1 MKKLFSML
9 IFVFILTLLPTMLPA
24 QATDSPALRPILH
37 HFSARNFSTVP
48 VTRAQIDIIIQAG
61 LRAPSAGNRQPWL
74 FTVVQDL
81 NLARR
86 ILPEITEGSFLIIVS
101 GVGDGSTNGVV
112 ILDCALAS
120 QSMFFAAQALGLG
133 ARQYTNS
140 ALINRTNSLKT
151 ELGIPQDHNTIIVTR
166 FGNLPAGVD
175 VMTSASPRA
184 NPETRVI
191 YR

>member
-1 MKKLFSML
+1 ML
-9 IFVFILTLLPTMLPA
+9 IFVFILTGILPA
-24 QATDSPALRPILH
+24 QSTDSPALRPIMH
-37 HFSARNFSTVP
+37 HFSARNYSTVP
-48 VTRAQIDIIIQAG
+48 VTRAQIDIIVQAG

-112 ILDCALAS
+112 ILDCALAA

-140 ALINRTNSLKT
+140 ALINRTNNLKT
-151 ELGIPQDHNTIIVTR
+151 ELGIPQDHNAIIVTR
-166 FGNLPAGVD
+166 FGNLSAGVD